1 MTIRF
6 ESTKKF
12 EKELGK
18 FPLKEKSRIILKLN
32 QYSQLLE
39 TKSEDFYKHAYQPV
53 KLKLTGDDESS
64 LYALRVNKD
73 IRIILTVDDDPLFD
87 QILITLLHVVRHSN
101 LNKVFNG
108 IAESIYQNTLNA
120 GSAKGDS

>member
-1 MTIRF
+1 
-6 ESTKKF
+6 
-12 EKELGK
+12 
-18 FPLKEKSRIILKLN
+18 
-32 QYSQLLE
+32 
-39 TKSEDFYKHAYQPV
+39 
-53 KLKLTGDDESS
+53 LTGDDESS